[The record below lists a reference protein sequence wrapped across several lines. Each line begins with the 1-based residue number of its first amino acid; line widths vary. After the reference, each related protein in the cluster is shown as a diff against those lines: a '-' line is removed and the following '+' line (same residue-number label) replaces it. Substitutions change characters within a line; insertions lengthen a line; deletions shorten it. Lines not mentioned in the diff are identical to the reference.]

1 MVSEMDAERQ
11 IKLMREILIGALFA
25 ALGVIVPILFHLVG
39 LGRVFLPMHLPIL
52 AAGFFVS
59 PIVAAA
65 TGFVTPWVSSFLTGM
80 PPLPTAVLMS
90 LELPVLAGIASLCYR
105 ALRGRVHESR
115 WIGKIIAV
123 WSSTVIAVVARVAV
137 DLLLLAKVVA
147 PLLQLPVG
155 SFGLAA
161 VLAGAPGIVLQLT
174 VVPAIVL
181 AIERMG
187 KERGLWTSES

>member
-1 MVSEMDAERQ
+1 MDAEKQ

-25 ALGVIVPILFHLVG
+25 ALGVVVPILFHLVG

-59 PIVAAA
+59 PIVAAVA
-65 TGFVTPWVSSFLTGM
+65 GFVTPWGSSFLTGM

-90 LELPVLAGIASLCYR
+90 LELPVLAGVASFCYR
-105 ALRGRVHESR
+105 TLKGRVHESR

-123 WSSTVIAVVARVAV
+123 WGSTVIAIVARIMV

-147 PLLQLPVG
+147 PLLQLPAG

-161 VLAGAPGIVLQLT
+161 VLAGTPGIVLQLT
-174 VVPAIVL
+174 IVPTIVL
-181 AIERMG
+181 AIERMR
-187 KERGLWTSES
+187 KERGLWTNGS

>member
-1 MVSEMDAERQ
+1 MDAERQ
-11 IKLMREILIGALFA
+11 TKLMGEILVGALFA
-25 ALGVIVPILFHLVG
+25 ALGVVVPILFHLVG

-52 AAGFFVS
+52 AVGFFVS

-65 TGFVTPWVSSFLTGM
+65 AGFVTPWVSSFLTGM
-80 PPLPTAVLMS
+80 PPLPVAVLMS

-105 ALRGRVHESR
+105 ALKGRVHKSR
-115 WIGKIIAV
+115 WVGKIIAV
-123 WSSTVIAVVARVAV
+123 WSSTVIAIVARIAV

-147 PLLQLPVG
+147 PILQLPAG

-161 VLAGAPGIVLQLT
+161 VLAGTPGIVLQLT
-174 VVPAIVL
+174 LVPAIVL

-187 KERGLWTSES
+187 KERGLWTSGS